1 MPFTPDRKQKRVL
14 ANEEDAHIS
23 GGKDFLVQGVEEGI
37 FFRGEAVT
45 MQGAAEDMVP
55 RHTRKMEQKLT
66 EAAPLADGGISTAVL
81 SEEDALLLAVV
92 LSI

>member
-45 MQGAAEDMVP
+45 MQGAAEEMVP
-55 RHTRKMEQKLT
+55 RHTRKKLT